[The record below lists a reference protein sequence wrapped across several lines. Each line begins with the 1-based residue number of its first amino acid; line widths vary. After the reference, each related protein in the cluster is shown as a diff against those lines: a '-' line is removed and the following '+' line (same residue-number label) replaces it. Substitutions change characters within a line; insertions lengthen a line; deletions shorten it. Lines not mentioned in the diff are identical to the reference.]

1 MLLKS
6 PLRGQPGIDFRVVIV
21 RSLITIDDS
30 QSSNLKS
37 PSSLLELTVIQLM
50 VALTLVKKTG
60 ILFRW
65 LVIDQI
71 GPTSS
76 VQWTPPPLRPEGVP
90 LMEVPM

>member
-1 MLLKS
+1 
-6 PLRGQPGIDFRVVIV
+6 
-21 RSLITIDDS
+21 
-30 QSSNLKS
+30 
-37 PSSLLELTVIQLM
+37 M